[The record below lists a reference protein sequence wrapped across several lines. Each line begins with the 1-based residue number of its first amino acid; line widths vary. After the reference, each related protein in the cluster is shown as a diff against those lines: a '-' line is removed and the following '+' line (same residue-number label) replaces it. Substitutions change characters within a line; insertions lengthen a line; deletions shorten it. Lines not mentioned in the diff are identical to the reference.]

1 MMKRTVQQIAEMT
14 GGRYAN
20 PEWGNI
26 AVSGVSTDTR
36 TIQAGNLYVPLLG
49 ETFNGHAFVEEAA
62 QKGAAAVLW
71 AEAEGT
77 PPESVPAI
85 VVDDTLSALQRLAT
99 RYREQL
105 GLKVVGV
112 TGSNGKT
119 TTKDMIAALLSSQ
132 YRVQKTEG
140 NLNNHIGVPLTLLA
154 LEEGTD
160 IAVVEM
166 GMSGFGE
173 IEQLTTIARP
183 NAAVI
188 TNIGEAHLQEL
199 GSREGIAKAKLEIL
213 SGLQGDGLFVY
224 HGDEPLL
231 AELVPSLP
239 LPQHVVTFGEGEDND
254 YYPTTV
260 RIEAAGTSFVIN
272 ELPRQTLFIPVLGKH
287 HVYNAL
293 AAIAVARFF
302 GVSWENIAAA
312 LSRLQVTR
320 MRTEVVKT
328 KRGFT
333 VINDAYNASPTSM
346 RAALMLLTELDG
358 YRKKIAVLGDMLEL
372 GDKEVEFH
380 QAIGEMLRPEM
391 VDYVFTYGPLARH
404 IATAATPFFDQG
416 QVKAFDDKAA
426 LAEAVLSVATPD
438 DIVLLKA
445 SRGMRLEEL
454 LGYWGEN

>member
-1 MMKRTVQQIAEMT
+1 MMKRTVRQIAEMS
-14 GGRYAN
+14 GGRCVKS
-20 PEWGNI
+20 EWETI

-36 TIQAGNLYVPLLG
+36 AIQAGNLYVPLIG
-49 ETFNGHAFVEEAA
+49 AKFNGHAFVNEAV

-77 PPESVPAI
+77 PPEGVPAI
-85 VVDDTLSALQRLAT
+85 IVDDTLSALQRLAA
-99 RYREQL
+99 RYRQQL

-119 TTKDMIAALLSSQ
+119 TTKDMIAALLAAN

-140 NLNNHIGVPLTLLA
+140 NLNNHIGVPLTLLS
-154 LEEGTD
+154 LEEDTE

-173 IEQLTTIARP
+173 IERLTSIAKP
-183 NAAVI
+183 DAAVI
-188 TNIGEAHLQEL
+188 TNIGESHLQEL

-213 SGLQGDGLFVY
+213 EGVHRDGLFVY

-231 AELVPSLP
+231 AERVPHLSLP
-239 LPQHVVTFGEGEDND
+239 RHVVTFGAGAEND
-254 YYPTTV
+254 YYPTDV
-260 RIEAAGTSFVIN
+260 RIEAGGTSFAIN
-272 ELPRQTLFIPVLGKH
+272 ALPGRTLFMPVLGKH

-302 GVSWENIAAA
+302 GVGWDSIDAA
-312 LSRLQVTR
+312 LSRLRVTR

-328 KRGFT
+328 KHGFT
-333 VINDAYNASPTSM
+333 VINDAYNASPTST
-346 RAALMLLTELDG
+346 RAALTLLGELDG
-358 YRKKIAVLGDMLEL
+358 YRNKIAVLGDMLEL
-372 GDKEVEFH
+372 GEKEAEFH
-380 QAIGEMLRPEM
+380 KEIGAMLRPEM
-391 VDYVFTYGPLARH
+391 ADYVFTYGPLARH
-404 IATAATPFFDQG
+404 IAEAAAPFFADG
-416 QVKAFDDKAA
+416 RVRAFDDKAA
-426 LAEAVLSVATPD
+426 LAEAVRSIASPD

-454 LGYWGEN
+454 LRYWV